1 MTAWTHS
8 KIQLGAPSVDQ
19 GPTLQSWRVFCGW
32 TSYQY
37 SPTIGGKKVPYRWS
51 KLTTLENKKVSSAA
65 LEMRYWDLLVYLLGI
80 RDWDL
85 QRRNVLNKILRSCL
99 ILERYLFQCL
109 PFTITMCKFYFIL
122 ELFHFWSIYKQL
134 WQAMNSW
141 LVMATHCAW
150 SVGCVRQIQ
159 NAYNFGHLTGI
170 LRGAQCALINP
181 YSTCCKCVTLDDPEH

>member
-8 KIQLGAPSVDQ
+8 KIQLGGSFRWPGTHTPELASILWMNKLSIF
-19 GPTLQSWRVFCGW
+19 TNYR
-32 TSYQY
+32 
-37 SPTIGGKKVPYRWS
+37 GKKVPYRWS

-85 QRRNVLNKILRSCL
+85 QRRNVLNKILKSCL

-170 LRGAQCALINP
+170 LRDAQCALINP